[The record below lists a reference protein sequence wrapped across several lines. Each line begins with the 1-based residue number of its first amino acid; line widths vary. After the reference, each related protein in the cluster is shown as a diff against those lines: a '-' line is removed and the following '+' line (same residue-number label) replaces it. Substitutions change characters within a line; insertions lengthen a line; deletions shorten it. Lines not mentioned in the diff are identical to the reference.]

1 MKIYDHFGGQLPGNL
16 SPSTP
21 IRRWDTAFLVGVF
34 SFGLV
39 YLALQWMAGH
49 TLPILG
55 DALPKPWY
63 QNAWDGLHLL
73 WNSEFRQS
81 YVAWASA
88 APLRVWGRFGLC
100 WLGGLSAFVGVF
112 VRALRAYDQTR
123 HISGPRLLKDKEAE
137 RELNYLSTKKPWM
150 KLHPELGLGKKSFTR
165 GWLIY
170 GSAGSGKTQILHGLL
185 AQIFSRNQ
193 RLFLYDRKRD
203 FSGQYPGH
211 IVSPW
216 DARSLYWDIA
226 RDCRS
231 PADAMVLV
239 NAFIP
244 KGTGTSTDDFWV
256 GAGKQLLL
264 ACVIALQNER
274 GTQWGWR
281 DLAHKLA
288 QEQGP
293 FVELL
298 KAHFPSAVA
307 LIADEKSTATSSV
320 LATLTQQTRHIQT
333 LARAWGNPISG
344 SKNRFSIRAWCS
356 DRYRGRHRQI
366 IVQGG
371 PDSELQA
378 AYISAMVNLGIAE
391 IGNLPDNELGRTLF
405 FVFDEAATA
414 GKVDINTLA
423 AVYRSKGCCTVIGV
437 QDLSQ
442 VKETWGDNQA
452 QSLSSLLGGHIVCQ
466 MSMGETRERVADL
479 FGKRRVAITTAN
491 SSGVGAN
498 RTTTTSVHEE
508 QRALVQ
514 PSDLTSELGPMQS
527 KRMKHGFGI
536 RAIVNGVGKNAL
548 MLDFPGVKVGN
559 IRPNFVPASW
569 TIGPANP
576 NYKSGGER
584 IIEDKKPEF
593 EAVADTLKKAE
604 EQSIIEQEQKADE
617 EEKSTQSVL
626 LSATKHKLPSLD
638 NEADPLAMQAIALTH
653 PVAEL
658 AVHALELSEL
668 NPPKTEHVEHN
679 IGIGPAR

>member
-1 MKIYDHFGGQLPGNL
+1 MKVYDHFGGQLPGNL

-34 SFGLV
+34 SFAVV
-39 YLALQWMAGH
+39 YMTLQFIVSRS
-49 TLPILG
+49 LPILG

-63 QNAWDGLHLL
+63 QNAWDGLQLL
-73 WNSEFRQS
+73 WSSEFRQS

-100 WLGGLSAFVGVF
+100 LGGGLTSFAWVF
-112 VRALRAYDQTR
+112 VRALRPLDQTR
-123 HISGPRLLKDKEAE
+123 HVTGPQLMQGQDAE
-137 RELNYLSTKKPWM
+137 RELKYLSTKKPWM
-150 KLHPELGLGKKSFTR
+150 KLHPGLGLGKKSFTR

-185 AQIFSRNQ
+185 SQIFARNQ

-203 FSGQYPGH
+203 FSGQYPGY
-211 IVSPW
+211 IISPW
-216 DARSLYWDIA
+216 DARSLFWDIA

-244 KGTGTSTDDFWV
+244 KGTGSTDDFWV

-274 GTQWGWR
+274 GLTWGWG
-281 DLAHKLA
+281 DLASKLA

-307 LIADEKSTATSSV
+307 LIADEKSTATTSV
-320 LATLTQQTRHIQT
+320 LASLAQQTRHIQT
-333 LARAWGNPISG
+333 LARAWGNPIEG
-344 SKNRFSIRAWCS
+344 SKNRFSIRAWCG
-356 DRYRGRHRQI
+356 DYYRGPHQI

-391 IGNLPDNELGRTLF
+391 IGNLPDNEMGRTLW

-437 QDLSQ
+437 QDMSQ

-452 QSLSSLLGGHIVCQ
+452 QALSSLVGGHIVCQ

-491 SSGVGAN
+491 SSGQGAN

-514 PSDLTSELGPMQS
+514 PSDLTSELGPIQS

-536 RAIVNGVGKNAL
+536 RAIVNGIGKNAL
-548 MLDFPGVKVGN
+548 MLDFPGMKVGN

-576 NYKSGGER
+576 MHRGGGER
-584 IIEDKKPEF
+584 RVVGAKPEF

-604 EQSIIEQEQKADE
+604 AQSIVERQPTADE
-617 EEKSTQSVL
+617 EEKSPKSTL
-626 LSATKHKLPSLD
+626 LSATRYELPVVEV
-638 NEADPLAMQAIALTH
+638 EADPLAMQAVALTH
-653 PVAEL
+653 PVAEM
-658 AVHALELSEL
+658 AVHALELSEAL
-668 NPPKTEHVEHN
+668 RAPKTQHVEHD
-679 IGIGPAR
+679 IVMSPAR